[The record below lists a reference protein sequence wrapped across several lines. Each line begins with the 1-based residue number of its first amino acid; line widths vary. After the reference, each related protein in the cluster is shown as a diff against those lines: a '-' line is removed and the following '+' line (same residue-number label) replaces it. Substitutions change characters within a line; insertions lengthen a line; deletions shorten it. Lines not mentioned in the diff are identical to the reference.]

1 MRIDRIHVDAFG
13 LLRDQVLAPA
23 PGLTVVR
30 GANEAGKT
38 TVLAFVRAMLF
49 GFEKDRCLPPGG
61 GRRGGWL
68 DLSLADGRT
77 FRVERLA
84 TGDGGGA
91 GRLRVLDR
99 DGGDGGA
106 ALLSELL
113 HRVDEAAYRNIFA
126 FGLEQLARFG
136 SLSEGDVVARIYG
149 AGLGTGAASALT
161 VGDTLQKERTSIYR
175 PSGQVQRLNRLL
187 AEIEALEQSIRGRDL
202 PAEHRDAVER
212 RLTLEADLEQC
223 EAGILAAGA
232 EEQRLDRLIRAWAPW
247 QELRRI
253 RLDLAAEAES
263 PTFAADAREAL
274 AALETASSETAG
286 ALDRAREARE
296 RAERELAALNVDE
309 AVLARFD
316 QIDALAQRET
326 EERTRRGETERLER
340 DRSAARADLD
350 RELGRLGAGWD
361 DARVRGFDASMAVRG
376 AVTGAFGPRLARAA
390 SDAQGRE
397 SDVRAAERELAAA
410 RAELDDL
417 DRRTGGATRAEGTG
431 ATTGPTTGPTAEGGE
446 ASSEIIGQR
455 ARLLLQ
461 LESALG
467 ARALL
472 AAAESSEPGPES
484 RPGPGVGAPRGERRG
499 RRPSRTAVLLAAT
512 GGIGGLVVGGLI
524 LATGLPPLWAALA
537 LLAGAAAGTVLFAAG
552 DRIVASV
559 AGRTAAAA
567 TLGRQLADLDRS
579 IRSSATQLGL
589 PGAPS
594 PSDVEGARRAIDQER
609 QADAGRRSLLEQRRT
624 AIERIARIEERMAVD
639 RDALALALAAED
651 EARRSWRAWL
661 VEHGLPADLDPGT
674 AAEMIDVV
682 AGARRLADA
691 LERLDE
697 RIRDAMAQRGAF
709 EMAATALLVELD
721 RGAPTFDQLSG
732 ALAALRGD
740 LAGAVQADQARARA
754 REALAQA
761 TADEG
766 AAATRAAGARVA
778 LDVYLADHGAGDPA
792 QLRAEIDRAG
802 HRRELARGEAAR
814 VATLETL
821 SGPGD
826 ALAALLADLETVADI
841 ATVKLDLSLA
851 AESLPELR
859 GRRDAKREEL
869 GSLRD
874 HIRDLETSADA
885 STDRQTLEMRLG
897 MAAAEA
903 DRWTALALAET
914 VLRRTRERYEREH
927 QPAVVQIAERFLREW
942 TEGRYRRIIAPL
954 EGAALGVGSIQRVE
968 LANGRLLPITA
979 LSTGTAE
986 QLYLALRLGLVEHFA
1001 VSAESLPLI
1010 MDDILVNF
1018 DPARAARAARS
1029 IEELSTRHQVLY
1041 FTCHPE
1047 TPLQHDAEIVLGE
1060 PDVPGPA
1067 GA

>member
-13 LLRDQVLAPA
+13 LVRDQALAPD

-49 GFEKDRCLPPGG
+49 GFEKDRYVPPDG
-61 GRRGGWL
+61 GRRSGWL

-99 DGGDGGA
+99 DGSDGGA

-113 HRVDEAAYRNIFA
+113 HQVDESAYRNIFA

-149 AGLGTGAASALT
+149 AGLGTGATSALT
-161 VGDTLQKERTSIYR
+161 VGDALEKERAAIYR

-202 PAEHRDAVER
+202 PAEHRDAVEH
-212 RLTLEADLEQC
+212 RLSLEAKLAQC
-223 EAGILAAGA
+223 DAGILAAGA
-232 EEQRLDRLIRAWAPW
+232 EEQRLDRLIRAWGPW

-253 RLDLAAEAES
+253 RIEIAAEPEP
-263 PTFAADAREAL
+263 PTFAADARETL
-274 AALETASSETAG
+274 AALEMASIETAG
-286 ALDRAREARE
+286 AFDRAREARE
-296 RAERELAALNVDE
+296 RADRELVATSVDE
-309 AVLARFD
+309 AVLARRD
-316 QIDALAQRET
+316 RIDALAQRET
-326 EERTRRGETERLER
+326 EERTRRGETDRLER
-340 DRSAARADLD
+340 DRGAAREDLD
-350 RELGRLGAGWD
+350 RDLGRLGAGWN
-361 DARVRGFDASMAVRG
+361 DARVHGFDASMAVRG

-390 SDAQGRE
+390 SDALARE
-397 SDVRAAERELAAA
+397 TDLRGAERELAAA
-410 RAELDDL
+410 KAELDGI
-417 DRRTGGATRAEGTG
+417 DRRIGGAIQADVSGAPGE
-431 ATTGPTTGPTAEGGE
+431 ATTENGE
-446 ASSEIIGQR
+446 ASSELIDER
-455 ARLLLQ
+455 ARLLLR

-467 ARALL
+467 ARALV
-472 AAAESSEPGPES
+472 AAAEGSEREPES
-484 RPGPGVGAPRGERRG
+484 RPGAGEGALRG
-499 RRPSRTAVLLAAT
+499 RRGGRRRSRTTVLLAAA

-524 LATGLPPLWAALA
+524 LATGLPPVLAALA
-537 LLAGAAAGTVLFAAG
+537 VLVGVAVAIVLLAMD
-552 DRIVASV
+552 DRIMDSV
-559 AGRTAAAA
+559 TGRTAASA
-567 TLGRQLADLDRS
+567 TLGRQLADLDGS
-579 IRSSATQLGL
+579 IRSYAAQLGL

-594 PSDVEGARRAIDQER
+594 PSDVDGARRAIDQER
-609 QADAGRRSLLEQRRT
+609 QLAAGRRGLFEQRRT
-624 AIERIARIEERMAVD
+624 AIERVARIQERMAGD

-651 EARRSWRAWL
+651 EARQSWRAWL
-661 VEHGLPADLDPGT
+661 LEHGLPTDLDPGT

-682 AGARRLADA
+682 AVAQKLADT

-697 RIRDAMAQRGAF
+697 RIRDAMAQRSAF
-709 EMAATALLVELD
+709 EVAATALLVELD
-721 RGAPTFDQLSG
+721 RGAPTVDQLPG
-732 ALAALRGD
+732 ALAVLRED
-740 LAGAVQADQARARA
+740 LGTAVQADQARARA
-754 REALAQA
+754 RDALAQA
-761 TADEG
+761 AADQD

-778 LDVYLADHGAGDPA
+778 LDAFLADHDAGDPA
-792 QLRAEIDRAG
+792 QLRAEIDRAD
-802 HRRELARGEAAR
+802 HWQELTRGAAAR
-814 VATLETL
+814 LAALETL

-826 ALAALLADLETVADI
+826 ALAALLADLETVGDI
-841 ATVKLDLSLA
+841 ATVQIDLSRV
-851 AESLPELR
+851 AETLPELR
-859 GRRDAKREEL
+859 KKRDARREEV

-885 STDRQTLEMRLG
+885 SKDRQTLEIRIG
-897 MAAAEA
+897 MATAEA
-903 DRWTALALAET
+903 DRWTTLALAGT
-914 VLRRTRERYEREH
+914 ILRRTRERYEREH

-942 TEGRYRRIIAPL
+942 TDGRYRRIVAPL
-954 EGAALGVGSIQRVE
+954 EGAALGVGSIQQVE

-1001 VSAESLPLI
+1001 TSAESLPLI

-1029 IEELSTRHQVLY
+1029 VEELATRHQVLY

-1047 TPLQHDAEIVLGE
+1047 TPLRHDAEIVLGE
-1060 PDVPGPA
+1060 P
-1067 GA
+1067 